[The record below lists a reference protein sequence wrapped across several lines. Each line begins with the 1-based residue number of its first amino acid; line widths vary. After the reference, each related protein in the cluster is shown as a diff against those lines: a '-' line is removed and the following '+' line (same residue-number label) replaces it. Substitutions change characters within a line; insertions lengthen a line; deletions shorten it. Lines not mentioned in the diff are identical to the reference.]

1 MSERGESK
9 RPGGM
14 PIRQPRRRLGPVWGR
29 WGFLYG
35 SNVPAQTLSVRE
47 LADELK
53 VDPKTI
59 RAWMRRRNWRHPIE
73 AGSAWVL
80 SAEQADLVRQH
91 FSGGDPTPS
100 TRPAASAG
108 GDDLAAVS
116 VGQLLERYAGIL
128 AELRLRGLVR
138 TNNAPIGDLAEHCAA
153 IVYDGL
159 LAPNS
164 EKSYDLVAHDGRKVQ
179 VKVRVVR
186 FNTSPSAVFSPI
198 RSFGFD
204 VGVFLLIDG
213 DRGGVLT
220 ARELTAD
227 EILNVGKHRA
237 HTNGVVV
244 RVGQVRSAAAPG
256 IDLTDAFH
264 VAWEELI
271 QQVR

>member
-1 MSERGESK
+1 
-9 RPGGM
+9 M
-14 PIRQPRRRLGPVWGR
+14 PE
-29 WGFLYG
+29 
-35 SNVPAQTLSVRE
+35 QTLTVRE

-59 RAWMRRRNWRHPIE
+59 RAWMRRQNWRHPVE
-73 AGSAWVL
+73 AGSAWNL

-91 FSGGDPTPS
+91 FGSGDEMPVSHSTALSGGN
-100 TRPAASAG
+100 
-108 GDDLAAVS
+108 DLAAVS

-138 TNNAPIGDLAEHCAA
+138 TNNAPIGDLAEYCAA

-164 EKSYDLVAHDGRKVQ
+164 EKSYDLVAHDSRKVQ
-179 VKVRVVR
+179 VKVRVIR
-186 FNTSPSAVFSPI
+186 SDTSPSAVFSPI

-220 ARELTAD
+220 ARELTA
-227 EILNVGKHRA
+227 EEVQQAGKHRA

-244 RVGQVRSAAAPG
+244 RVGQVRSAAARG
-256 IDLTDAFH
+256 VDLTEMFR
-264 VAWEELI
+264 VAWDELM

>member
-1 MSERGESK
+1 MAE
-9 RPGGM
+9 PM
-14 PIRQPRRRLGPVWGR
+14 
-29 WGFLYG
+29 
-35 SNVPAQTLSVRE
+35 TSVRQ

-53 VDPKTI
+53 VDPKQI
-59 RAWMRRRNWRHPIE
+59 RAWMRRQNWRHPVE

-91 FSGGDPTPS
+91 FSGVNEPRSLPPAGSAVRGDL
-100 TRPAASAG
+100 ASA
-108 GDDLAAVS
+108 S

-128 AELRLRGLVR
+128 SELRLRGLVR
-138 TNNAPIGDLAEHCAA
+138 TNNAPIGDLAEYCAA

-179 VKVRVVR
+179 VKVRVIR
-186 FNTSPSAVFSPI
+186 SDTSPSAVFSPM

-204 VGVFLLIDG
+204 AGVFLLIDG
-213 DRGGVLT
+213 DRGGVLV
-220 ARELTAD
+220 AREWTTEEVLTF
-227 EILNVGKHRA
+227 GKHRA

-244 RVGQVRSAAAPG
+244 RVGQIRSASARG
-256 IDLTDAFH
+256 VDLTDAFR
-264 VAWEELI
+264 VAWEDLI

>member
-1 MSERGESK
+1 M
-9 RPGGM
+9 
-14 PIRQPRRRLGPVWGR
+14 
-29 WGFLYG
+29 
-35 SNVPAQTLSVRE
+35 RE
-47 LADELK
+47 LAVELK

-59 RAWMRRRNWRHPIE
+59 RAWMRRQNWRHPVE
-73 AGSAWVL
+73 AGSAWNL
-80 SAEQADLVRQH
+80 STEQADLVRQH
-91 FSGGDPTPS
+91 FSGGDKVPFIH
-100 TRPAASAG
+100 PAAWPGSN
-108 GDDLAAVS
+108 DLAAVT
-116 VGQLLERYAGIL
+116 VGQLLEQYAGIL

-138 TNNAPIGDLAEHCAA
+138 TNNAPIGDLAEYCAA

-179 VKVRVVR
+179 VKVRMIR
-186 FNTSPSAVFSPI
+186 SDTSPSAVFSPI

-204 VGVFLLIDG
+204 AGVFLLIDG
-213 DRGGVLT
+213 DRGDVLI

-227 EILNVGKHRA
+227 EILAVGKHRA

-244 RVGQVRSAAAPG
+244 RVGQVRSAATPG
-256 IDLTDAFH
+256 IDLTDAFR